1 MKVFFS
7 SVLKHAFEFDVW
19 FFHVK
24 LSKNQSKLETKKKL
38 QKFSIFFFSGASRL
52 EQGSDDD
59 TVFNDNASVISNV
72 SSGSLM
78 KDEGKIILAWKL
90 L

>member
-1 MKVFFS
+1 MPLNLTFDFFTSNYLKIKVNR
-7 SVLKHAFEFDVW
+7 
-19 FFHVK
+19 
-24 LSKNQSKLETKKKL
+24 KNRKNRKNLRNFQ
-38 QKFSIFFFSGASRL
+38 FFFSGASRL

-78 KDEGKIILAWKL
+78 KDEGKIILA
-90 L
+90 

>member
-1 MKVFFS
+1 MPLNLTLVFFTS
-7 SVLKHAFEFDVW
+7 NYLKIKVKLKNQKIRKNFEF
-19 FFHVK
+19 FF
-24 LSKNQSKLETKKKL
+24 L
-38 QKFSIFFFSGASRL
+38 GASRL

-78 KDEGKIILAWKL
+78 KDEGEIILA
-90 L
+90 

>member
-1 MKVFFS
+1 MPLNLTFDFFTSNYLKIKVNR
-7 SVLKHAFEFDVW
+7 
-19 FFHVK
+19 
-24 LSKNQSKLETKKKL
+24 KNRKNLRNFQ
-38 QKFSIFFFSGASRL
+38 FFFSGASRL

-78 KDEGKIILAWKL
+78 KDEGKIILA
-90 L
+90 

>member
-1 MKVFFS
+1 MPLNLTFDFFTSNYLKIKVNR
-7 SVLKHAFEFDVW
+7 
-19 FFHVK
+19 
-24 LSKNQSKLETKKKL
+24 KNRKNLRNFQ
-38 QKFSIFFFSGASRL
+38 FFFFFISGASRL

-78 KDEGKIILAWKL
+78 KDEGKIFLA
-90 L
+90 

>member
-1 MKVFFS
+1 MRLNLTFDFFTSNYLKIKVN
-7 SVLKHAFEFDVW
+7 LKPE
-19 FFHVK
+19 
-24 LSKNQSKLETKKKL
+24 KNCENFQ
-38 QKFSIFFFSGASRL
+38 FFFSGASRL

-78 KDEGKIILAWKL
+78 KDEGKIILA
-90 L
+90 